1 MDKQFELVL
10 AWDQK
15 VRKATLGVVVVVV
28 VVYVWNWIKS

>member
-28 VVYVWNWIKS
+28 VYVWNWIKS